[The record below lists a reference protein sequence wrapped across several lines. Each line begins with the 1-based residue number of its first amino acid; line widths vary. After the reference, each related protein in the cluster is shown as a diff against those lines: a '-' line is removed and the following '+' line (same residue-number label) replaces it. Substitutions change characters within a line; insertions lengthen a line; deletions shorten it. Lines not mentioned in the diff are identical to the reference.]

1 MGGVILLAVSVSLD
15 SVGTGMSYAI
25 RGVRIPW
32 NTRVIVALSG
42 GFLTFLAVL
51 IGSFFERWVPDVAFG
66 VLGAVL
72 LVFLGT
78 RALAD
83 IIRKRP
89 ETDYDKDGSKVLE
102 PAESVV
108 LCLSMAAD
116 SVSTGFCLTSCEPL
130 RMLFPVFCAVSGFVF
145 LAIGNGLRLSSKI
158 PGAFGGIVLIVLGLY
173 RLFSYL

>member
-1 MGGVILLAVSVSLD
+1 MGGIILLAVSVSLD
-15 SVGTGMSYAI
+15 SIGTGMSYAI

-32 NTRVIVALSG
+32 STRIFVALSG
-42 GFLTFLAVL
+42 GFLTLLAVFA
-51 IGSFFERWVPDVAFG
+51 GSILGRWVPGVAFG
-66 VLGAVL
+66 ILGAFL

-116 SVSTGFCLTSCEPL
+116 SVSTGFCLTTYEPL
-130 RMLFPVFCAVSGFVF
+130 RMLFPVFCAVSGFIF

-158 PGAFGGIVLIVLGLY
+158 PGIFGGIVLTVLGLY
-173 RLFSYL
+173 RLFLYF